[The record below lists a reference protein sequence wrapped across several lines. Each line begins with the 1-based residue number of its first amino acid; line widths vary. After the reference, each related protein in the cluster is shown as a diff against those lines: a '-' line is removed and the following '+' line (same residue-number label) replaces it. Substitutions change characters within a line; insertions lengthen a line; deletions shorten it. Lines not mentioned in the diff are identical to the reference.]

1 MTKFGML
8 IFMLLPLLGNVYV
21 LWHVWRIL
29 PLPSWAKVVV
39 VRHRALGSPGAC
51 HLSEEQLVGNVSG
64 DCFHVHHLPLWQYSL
79 SSESKT
85 ASDADYGKDTQS

>member
-1 MTKFGML
+1 MAKFGML

-39 VRHRALGSPGAC
+39 VIVRRLLPSCTPEHAPC
-51 HLSEEQLVGNVSG
+51 HGGL
-64 DCFHVHHLPLWQYSL
+64 
-79 SSESKT
+79 
-85 ASDADYGKDTQS
+85 

>member
-1 MTKFGML
+1 MAKFGML

-39 VRHRALGSPGAC
+39 VT
-51 HLSEEQLVGNVSG
+51 LSIFQPEMLTERSVEVLT
-64 DCFHVHHLPLWQYSL
+64 DSL
-79 SSESKT
+79 
-85 ASDADYGKDTQS
+85 